1 MDFSLSSERQ
11 ILFDTLMKYIM
22 NEYSLDDRN
31 EAALSDLG
39 FSKDRWES
47 IRALGVFEALLKP
60 EHGGFGGA
68 AIDITTVFEAL
79 GSGLVIEPILNSAL
93 ICSIILSHGSEQ
105 HKLIAEDILNGK
117 ARPIFG
123 HFEDFDQYELAS
135 IHSKVSETNTHFIVN
150 GTKSSIKHLVGA
162 SHFIFSARTS
172 GQNTDL
178 NGITLFIIP
187 LETDGLTIDTFE
199 SIDGGRVSDLKLT
212 NVKIEKDA
220 LIGPKDG
227 AISILS
233 EVVDIGTLAFCAE
246 ALGIMEKIKEITL
259 KYLKTRKQFGVII
272 GKFQT
277 LQHRMTQLLIEIEQ
291 TRSAVMNASFWYERD
306 TEMRKKMLCAAKYT
320 VGRVGKLV
328 AEESIQMH
336 GGMGMTW
343 EYELGHFAKRLIMI
357 NHEFGDDDFHLNQ
370 YIKLGT

>member
-1 MDFSLSSERQ
+1 M
-11 ILFDTLMKYIM
+11 
-22 NEYSLDDRN
+22 
-31 EAALSDLG
+31 
-39 FSKDRWES
+39 
-47 IRALGVFEALLKP
+47 
-60 EHGGFGGA
+60 
-68 AIDITTVFEAL
+68 
-79 GSGLVIEPILNSAL
+79 
-93 ICSIILSHGSEQ
+93 ICSIILSHGSDQ

-135 IHSKVSETNTHFIVN
+135 IPSKVSETNTHFIVN
-150 GTKSSIKHLVGA
+150 GTKSLIKHLVGA

-172 GQNTDL
+172 GQSTDL

-220 LIGPKDG
+220 LIGSKDG
-227 AISILS
+227 AISILY

-320 VGRVGKLV
+320 VGRVGKVV

-370 YIKLGT
+370 YIKLGA